1 MYDLLFIFPQ
11 IDIVVK
17 DLEYKCHLVAGDVQF
32 DLSINFL
39 INKVEQLRG
48 GCMVGWTNLEVTQFT
63 FLLHMCDC
71 NCHIVLNI
79 LESLNGMHF
88 EVIGFNMYR
97 MQLISM
103 QNS

>member
-1 MYDLLFIFPQ
+1 MLG
-11 IDIVVK
+11 
-17 DLEYKCHLVAGDVQF
+17 GDVQF

-39 INKVEQLRG
+39 MNDVEQSRG
-48 GCMVGWTNLEVTQFT
+48 GCMVGWTNLEITQFT

-71 NCHIVLNI
+71 NCHTVLNI

-88 EVIGFNMYR
+88 EVIGFKMYI

>member
-1 MYDLLFIFPQ
+1 
-11 IDIVVK
+11 
-17 DLEYKCHLVAGDVQF
+17 
-32 DLSINFL
+32 
-39 INKVEQLRG
+39 
-48 GCMVGWTNLEVTQFT
+48 MVGWTNLEITQFT

-88 EVIGFNMYR
+88 EVIGFNMYI